1 MEDGKSRIGL
11 VHIMISPSRGFII
24 QILNGFILVNQHK
37 EVSGYGAKALVGY
50 GAVRKIFPIFSQ
62 NLPKIGYIST
72 SKSLKQ
78 DNTMTLKIKVG
89 TT

>member
-1 MEDGKSRIGL
+1 M

-24 QILNGFILVNQHK
+24 QILDGFISVNQQM
-37 EVSGYGAKALVGY
+37 EASDME
-50 GAVRKIFPIFSQ
+50 RKSWLDMQPCEAFLIFLKILRRLAISQ
-62 NLPKIGYIST
+62 LQ
-72 SKSLKQ
+72 SLKQ

>member
-24 QILNGFILVNQHK
+24 QILDGFISVNQQM
-37 EVSGYGAKALVGY
+37 VASGYGAKVLAGY
-50 GAVRKIFPIFSQ
+50 GAMQKAFLIFSQ

>member
-24 QILNGFILVNQHK
+24 QILDGFISVNQQMGA
-37 EVSGYGAKALVGY
+37 SGYGAKVLAGY
-50 GAVRKIFPIFSQ
+50 GAMQKVFLTFSQ
-62 NLPKIGYIST
+62 NHLKIGYFST

>member
-1 MEDGKSRIGL
+1 
-11 VHIMISPSRGFII
+11 
-24 QILNGFILVNQHK
+24 
-37 EVSGYGAKALVGY
+37 GYGAKVLVGY
-50 GAVRKIFPIFSQ
+50 GAMQKVFLTFSQ